1 MYQLFLAVC
10 CFTLLASPLACY
22 AEDLPITFSPTQVS
36 DQSSCREIAA
46 LARKYGADH
55 KLPES
60 VVVDG
65 KPCPRGEAA
74 SCLLSVIV
82 KVLEKCEKEG
92 RDAVPQEDL
101 DLIAS
106 LHDALKDELDRQ
118 EGYASRRETIEK
130 ILARPDDPGFHYKV
144 GVNGFLRG
152 EGVGN
157 FRLPDFS
164 YNPGHG
170 EGRFLYRV
178 KPYVYWHPTDWLG
191 IHAEGQ
197 GFGYT
202 GGNQEFSRYSLYQ
215 GYVETHCPKFEGVS
229 LKGGRQEFVYGS
241 AFVLGSDSFND
252 GLSFDALSVRI
263 KPMEKLT
270 VDLLAGWYAT
280 PFSNGVKGDLEGGY
294 ATWTFSEGNTAEA
307 YAFHD
312 TGSADHHGG
321 EYRNSWG
328 MRGTAKFG
336 PVSLEVEPVYQTGRL
351 FNPNNGGDQH
361 IDAYGGHVDLN
372 VDSSLAGYHNHFF
385 ASYALGSGDSQ
396 APLGVSSRKEFS
408 VQNNDS
414 SLLGD
419 MQVIGDFGF
428 DVGDHHASG
437 VQIYTL
443 GWGIDI
449 TREMNFTAT
458 GRYFHASYVEPGFS
472 KNLGVEA
479 DFAFT
484 YAMSDNISLIVGYDH
499 FFTGGYFRDATGSGK
514 DIDYGYV
521 MLQFDLSHTKPKLR
535 TKGGKG

>member
-1 MYQLFLAVC
+1 MHRLFFPFLC
-10 CFTLLASPLACY
+10 CCLMLSPVASF
-22 AEDLPITFSPTQVS
+22 AEERLEVSITA

-46 LARKYGADH
+46 LARKYGADR
-55 KLPES
+55 KLPDE
-60 VVVDG
+60 VVIDG
-65 KPCPRGEAA
+65 KPCPRGEVAH
-74 SCLLSVIV
+74 CFLSVIV
-82 KVLEKCEKEG
+82 KLLEKCEKEG
-92 RDAVPQEDL
+92 MAAVPLEDMER
-101 DLIAS
+101 IAA
-106 LHDALKDELDRQ
+106 LHEALKSDLVQ
-118 EGYASRRETIEK
+118 LAGYVTLRETIEK
-130 ILARPDDPGFHYKV
+130 MLVRPEEPTFEYKV

-157 FRLPDFS
+157 FRFPDFS
-164 YNPGHG
+164 YNPDHG
-170 EGRFLYRV
+170 EGRVLYRV
-178 KPYVYWHPTDWLG
+178 KPYAYWHPIDWLD
-191 IHAEGQ
+191 IHTEGQ

-215 GYVETHCPKFEGVS
+215 GFVETHYPTFDQVS

-241 AFVLGSDSFND
+241 AFVLGADSFND
-252 GLSFDALSVRI
+252 GLTFDALRLRV
-263 KPMEKLT
+263 KPTEKLT
-270 VDLLAGWYAT
+270 VDLLGGWYAT

-294 ATWTFSEGNTAEA
+294 VTWTFSEGNAAEG

-328 MRGTAKFG
+328 MRGTAQFG

-351 FNPNNGGDQH
+351 FNPNTGGDQH
-361 IDAYGGHVDLN
+361 IDAYGGHVDLT
-372 VDSSLAGYHNHFF
+372 VSGLLAGYHNHFF

-414 SLLGD
+414 SLFGD

-437 VQIYTL
+437 LRIHTL

-449 TREMNFTAT
+449 TKEMNFSAT
-458 GRYFHASYVEPGFS
+458 GRYFRASYVEPGFS
-472 KNLGVEA
+472 KNLGTEA

-484 YAMSDNISLIVGYDH
+484 YAMSDNISVIVGYDH
-499 FFTGGYFRDATGSGK
+499 LFTGGFFRDATGSGK
-514 DIDYGYV
+514 DIDYGYL
-521 MLQFDLSHTKPKLR
+521 MLQFDLSHTTPKLR
-535 TKGGKG
+535 TRGSKG